1 MALPARKKGQ
11 ISLPL
16 ETEEATAVVP
26 EGKLECYLD
35 GKLHPDKPEEHLRQR
50 LLRSL
55 VEEYGYPKEDIECF
69 FSINVGR
76 AKKRPDVV
84 IFRHGEPH
92 VQSTIF
98 IIVEAKTER
107 VKPED
112 KDSGVGQLESYL
124 SACPNAKYGIW
135 VGSELRAYEVSVE
148 EGIRKP
154 IETTDAPRFGKE
166 APSRITFRE
175 LVPAH
180 KGLGERGLRQLF
192 KRCHNYIYANQGLQ
206 KEAAFHEFLKLIFC
220 KVHDELTT
228 SGEMRFDLSPE
239 ERRSELE
246 RRQLRRRME
255 QLFDE
260 VKERY
265 PHIFKEDERIQLNDR
280 VLAYIVSELR
290 RYSLLQT
297 TTDVKGNA
305 YEEIVGPNLRGDRGE
320 FFTPR
325 NVCKMATDIVFST
338 FPQERWLN
346 LRILDPA
353 CGTGGFLIMVK
364 NLWRQIIE
372 KQEKQKWASNDEVL
386 RATYG
391 RLRDVCNTNLFGM
404 DLNPA
409 LVRACQMNVIMHG
422 GEREDGSQNILA
434 TDSLRPPSEWDAPIR
449 EKVRLGGFDAVLTN
463 PPFGAGPGLAIDDPY
478 ILGQFEITTFEA
490 ESPRSSIPPERLF
503 IERCWQFLR
512 PGGRMAIVLPDSILS
527 NPGLVWLRHW
537 LLKRGEIIA
546 SMDLPTETF
555 EAHGGT
561 GTQTSVL
568 VLRKKTT
575 EEMNIEEQ
583 TRKMRD
589 YEIFMAV
596 CTTAGYDRRGND
608 LWVRTPEGELIVGPD
623 KQPIRDDDV
632 SHVAELFARWIK
644 EKDRRW

>member
-1 MALPARKKGQ
+1 L
-11 ISLPL
+11 I
-16 ETEEATAVVP
+16 
-26 EGKLECYLD
+26 
-35 GKLHPDKPEEHLRQR
+35 
-50 LLRSL
+50 
-55 VEEYGYPKEDIECF
+55 EEYGYPREDLECF
-69 FSINVGR
+69 FTINVGR
-76 AKKRPDVV
+76 AKKRPDIA
-84 IFRHGEPH
+84 IFRHGESH
-92 VQSTIF
+92 VQSSIF

-124 SACPNAKYGIW
+124 SACPNAQYGIW
-135 VGSELRAYEVSVE
+135 VGSELRAYEVSTQD
-148 EGIRKP
+148 GIRKP

-166 APSRITFRE
+166 APTRITFRE

-192 KRCHNYIYANQGLQ
+192 RRCHNYIYANQGLQ

-220 KVHDELTT
+220 KVHDELNS
-228 SGEMRFDLSPE
+228 SGEMRFDISPE
-239 ERRSELE
+239 ERRSEIK
-246 RRQLRRRME
+246 RRQLRKRME

-265 PHIFKEDERIQLNDR
+265 PHIFREDERIQLNDR

-297 TTDVKGNA
+297 TADVKGNA

-338 FPQERWLN
+338 FLEERWLD
-346 LRILDPA
+346 LRVLDPA

-364 NLWRQIIE
+364 NLWREVIE
-372 KQEKQKWASNDEVL
+372 KQEKQKWASDDEVL
-386 RATYG
+386 RRTYS
-391 RLRDVCNTNLFGM
+391 RLRDVCNANLFGI

-422 GEREDGSQNILA
+422 GEQEDGSRNILA
-434 TDSLRPPSEWDAPIR
+434 ADSLKPPNEWESPIR
-449 EKVRLGGFDAVLTN
+449 EKVKLGSFDVVLTN

-478 ILGQFEITTFEA
+478 ILGQFGIAKFET
-490 ESPRSSIPPERLF
+490 ESPRNSIPPERLF
-503 IERCWQFLR
+503 IERCWQFLK

-537 LLKRGEIIA
+537 IMKYAEVI
-546 SMDLPTETF
+546 SSVDLPTETF
-555 EAHGGT
+555 QAHGGT

-568 VLRKKTT
+568 VLRKKTL
-575 EEMNIEEQ
+575 EEIRIEEQ
-583 TRKMRD
+583 TGKMRD
-589 YEIFMAV
+589 YEIFMAL
-596 CTTAGYDRRGND
+596 CATAGYDRRGND

-623 KQPIRDDDV
+623 KEPVSDDDV
-632 SHVAELFARWIK
+632 SHVAPIFARWMK
-644 EKDRRW
+644 EKRLRW

>member
-1 MALPARKKGQ
+1 MAALTRKKEQ
-11 ISLPL
+11 ISLPI
-16 ETEEATAVVP
+16 ETEEATVVP

-35 GKLHPDKPEEHLRQR
+35 RKLHPDKPEEHLRQR

-55 VEEYGYPKEDIECF
+55 VEEYGYPTEDIECF
-69 FSINVGR
+69 FPINVGR
-76 AKKRPDVV
+76 AKKRPDIV

-92 VQSTIF
+92 MQASIF

-124 SACPNAKYGIW
+124 SACPNAQYGIW
-135 VGSELRAYEVSVE
+135 VGFELRAYEVVVE
-148 EGIRKP
+148 EGVRKV

-166 APSRITFRE
+166 APSRIRFQE

-180 KGLGERGLRQLF
+180 RGLGERGLRDLF
-192 KRCHNYIYANQGLQ
+192 RRCHNYIYANQGLQ

-220 KVHDELTT
+220 KVHDELIT
-228 SGEMRFDLSPE
+228 SGEMRFDISPE
-239 ERRSELE
+239 ERRSELT
-246 RRQLRRRME
+246 RQQLRKRIE
-255 QLFDE
+255 KLFDE

-265 PHIFKEDERIQLNDR
+265 PHIFKADERIQLNDR

-297 TTDVKGNA
+297 AADVKGNA

-325 NVCKMATDIVFST
+325 NVCRMATEVVFAT
-338 FPQERWLN
+338 FPEEQWLN
-346 LRILDPA
+346 LRVLDPA

-364 NLWRQIIE
+364 NLWREVIE
-372 KQEKQKWASNDEVL
+372 KQERQKWASADEAF
-386 RATYG
+386 RRTYG
-391 RLRDVCNTNLFGM
+391 RLRDVCNANLFGI

-422 GEREDGSQNILA
+422 GEQEDGSYNIFA
-434 TDSLRPPSEWDAPIR
+434 ADSLKPSSEWEAPIR
-449 EKVRLGGFDAVLTN
+449 DKIKLGSFDIVLTN

-478 ILGQFEITTFEA
+478 ILRQYEITTFET

-503 IERCWQFLR
+503 IERCWQILK
-512 PGGRMAIVLPDSILS
+512 PGGRMAIVLPDSILG

-537 LLKRGEIIA
+537 IIKCGEIIA
-546 SMDLPTETF
+546 SVDLPTETF

-568 VLRKKTT
+568 VLRKKTD
-575 EEMNIEEQ
+575 EEMRIEGG
-583 TRKMRD
+583 TGKTRD

-596 CTTAGYDRRGND
+596 CATAGYDRRGND
-608 LWVRTPEGELIVGPD
+608 LWLRTPEGELIIGTD
-623 KQPIRDDDV
+623 KLPMRDDDV
-632 SHVAELFARWIK
+632 SHVAPLFAHWIK
-644 EKDRRW
+644 ERGLRW